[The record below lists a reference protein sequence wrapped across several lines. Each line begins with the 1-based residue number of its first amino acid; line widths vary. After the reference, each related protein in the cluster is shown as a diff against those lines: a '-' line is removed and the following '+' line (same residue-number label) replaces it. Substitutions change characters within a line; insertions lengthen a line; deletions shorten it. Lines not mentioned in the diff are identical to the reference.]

1 MTSKHEARTDPESK
15 PKPTSSEAAY
25 DRLAGY
31 AVARRY
37 VEGKVVADVGWTEVG
52 HGTSLLAET
61 AGFVVG
67 MAGSPEA
74 VASASTSYPAPN
86 VGYERVDLPTL
97 PYPDDHFDVVV
108 ALGVIENLEHLEG
121 LVGEAKRVLKQDGV
135 LVVSVPDKQALASGR
150 RGLYEPEFRE
160 MLRRHFE
167 YPRLYR
173 QGAVAGGFVFPVG
186 SGQDAG
192 TPVEVARL
200 SPGRPRLGEEPPIT
214 RYVLAV
220 CGGAEASRR
229 EEGPYLL
236 LDRDRGVF
244 DEREKLAE
252 QVELLRAE
260 IRQMQETEVQ
270 AFLDTIS
277 LRKNVIAEVGRYL
290 FHLRNYR
297 VHLRRVAAAVERR
310 LSRKRSAD
318 GDRRSD

>member
-15 PKPTSSEAAY
+15 PTSSEDAY

-31 AVARRY
+31 AFARRY

-52 HGTSLLAET
+52 YGTSLLAET
-61 AGFVVG
+61 AEFVAG
-67 MAGSPEA
+67 LSGSPEA
-74 VASASTSYPAPN
+74 VAAASTSYPAPN
-86 VGYERVDLPTL
+86 VGYEGADLPTL

-108 ALGVIENLEHLEG
+108 ALGVIENLEHPEG
-121 LVGEAKRVLKQDGV
+121 LVGEARRVLKQDGV

-160 MLRRHFE
+160 MLGRHFE

-214 RYVLAV
+214 RSVLAV
-220 CGGAEASRR
+220 CGAEASTR

-297 VHLRRVAAAVERR
+297 VHLRHVAAAVERR